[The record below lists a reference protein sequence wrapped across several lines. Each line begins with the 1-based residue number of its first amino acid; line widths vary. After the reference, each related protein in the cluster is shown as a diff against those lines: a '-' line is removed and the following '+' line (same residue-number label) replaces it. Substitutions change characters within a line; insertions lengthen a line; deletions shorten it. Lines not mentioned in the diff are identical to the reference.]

1 MSEVEEYEFEEPCVM
16 RLEDRLERLEEE
28 IESAQKRFQELNSS
42 FVELIGRRRPR
53 GDLTYQAIRW
63 YVQLLDWDNWD
74 DLQADLEEWDSHLR
88 FLQKAVAEWNSIN
101 EDIYLTLRGRCI
113 DCTAVLASNGSIK
126 LLMETVM

>member
-1 MSEVEEYEFEEPCVM
+1 M
-16 RLEDRLERLEEE
+16 RLEDRLEQLEEE

-53 GDLTYQAIRW
+53 GGLTYQVIRW

-88 FLQKAVAEWNSIN
+88 FLQRAVAEWNSAN
-101 EDIYLTLRGRCI
+101 EGIYLTLRGSCI
-113 DCTAVLASNGSIK
+113 DCTAVLASGGSVK
-126 LLMETVM
+126 LLIEAVM